1 MQENEKLPPTVMM
14 DESAPAPE
22 IKPEQMQ
29 ALAAKLAKMFT
40 QYESDR
46 RQSEQKWVRN
56 LRQYLGIYDP
66 EVEKKL
72 PAERSRAYP
81 RITRVK
87 CVSMLSRIMNLM
99 FPGNERN
106 WELKASPSSDLP
118 PDEVIKV
125 MEDLMRKAEAG
136 GIETEMDDDMVQD
149 AVNLIA
155 TERAEAI
162 SELIDDQLQEI
173 GGDQT
178 SDYVRLNRRVANSG
192 IKYGLGYVRG
202 PLVRETERTVWQMG
216 PDGRPSAELV
226 KAYKPQYEFM
236 PVWDVYLD
244 MDARTPEE
252 SESYFLRLV
261 MSRAQLRKLAARA
274 DFIGPGVKRA
284 IKQHP
289 RGNFKAKTFETEIR
303 NLGVKENTLSDK
315 EESGKYEIIVF
326 HGPLNGKIL
335 ADVGV
340 EVPED
345 RMQDEISAEV
355 WMVGDIVIKAQMN
368 PWEYLEVNMRQMH
381 TFVFDEDD
389 TSPVGNGIP
398 NVMRDS
404 QMALCAA
411 TRMLLDNA
419 SVACGPQVEVNL
431 DLLEPDQDTT
441 SVHSFKI
448 WQRYGQGADANVP
461 AIRSINVDSHMSEL
475 LQMIELFS
483 NLADQE
489 TFVGPATGGDMSK
502 QPSEPMRTAAGASML
517 RGDAAL
523 PFKDIVR
530 NFDAFTQSII
540 QSLVLFN
547 KKFNPDRM
555 PDGDFNVIARGA
567 TSLIAK
573 EIRGTQIDQLAQ
585 TLTPEER
592 VYVNEER
599 LVEARFKSRDL
610 DNMLAS
616 PDEIKRRLAGRA
628 QEQKKVADAQ
638 AELQSAE
645 VRKLVTDAFKNISQG
660 QKNAAAADATA
671 VKSVIDTLAKGVEM
685 DVKEQDSGVR
695 AVNELQ
701 NAAATEEQRLSGGL
715 GASGLPASES
725 ANGKEPV
732 G

>member
-1 MQENEKLPPTVMM
+1 MQENEKLPPTIVM
-14 DESAPAPE
+14 DESAPARE
-22 IKPEQMQ
+22 IKPEQVQ
-29 ALAAKLAKMFT
+29 NLAAKLSKMFRK
-40 QYESDR
+40 YESDR

-66 EVEKKL
+66 EIEREI
-72 PAERSRAYP
+72 PANRSKAYP
-81 RITRVK
+81 RLTRVK
-87 CVSMLSRIMNLM
+87 CASVQSRLMNLM

-106 WELKASPSSDLP
+106 WELKASPSADLP
-118 PDEVIKV
+118 PAEVVKV
-125 MEDLMRKAEAG
+125 LEDLMRKSQEN
-136 GIETEMDDDMVQD
+136 GIEAVMDDEMVQD

-155 TERAEAI
+155 EERAEI
-162 SELIDDQLQEI
+162 ITDIIDDQLQEI

-178 SDYVRLNRRVANSG
+178 SDYVRLNRKVVGSG

-202 PLVRETERTVWQMG
+202 PLVREVDRVKWTIS
-216 PDGRPSAELV
+216 PDGQPSVETV
-226 KAYKPQYEFM
+226 KAYKPQYEHM

-252 SESYFLRLV
+252 SETYFLRLV

-274 DFIGPGVKRA
+274 DFLGSSVKKA
-284 IKQHP
+284 IKNHP

-303 NLGVKENTLSDK
+303 NLGVKENVLSDK

-335 ADVGV
+335 ADCGV
-340 EVPED
+340 EVPDE
-345 RMQDEISAEV
+345 RMQDEVEAEV
-355 WMVGDIVIKAQMN
+355 WMVDDIVIKVQMN
-368 PWEYLEVNMRQMH
+368 PWEYLGVNMRQLH

-389 TSPVGNGIP
+389 TSPVGNGLP

-404 QMALCAA
+404 QMGLCAA
-411 TRMLLDNA
+411 TRMLYDNA
-419 SVACGPQVEVNL
+419 SVACGPQVELNL
-431 DLLEPDQDTT
+431 DLLEPDQDIT
-441 SVHSFKI
+441 SIHSFKV
-448 WQRYGQGADANVP
+448 WSRFGQGADANVP
-461 AIRSINVDSHMSEL
+461 AIRSVNIDSHMGEL
-475 LQMIELFS
+475 LQIIELA
-483 NLADQE
+483 LKMADME
-489 TFVGPATGGDMSK
+489 TFVGPQTGGDMSEA
-502 QPSEPMRTAAGASML
+502 PSEPMRTAAGASML

-547 KKFNPDRM
+547 KKFNEDRM

-592 VYVNEER
+592 VYVNEEK

-616 PDEIKRRLAGRA
+616 PDEIKRRIAGRA
-628 QEQKKVADAQ
+628 QEQQKLAEAQ
-638 AELQSAE
+638 AELQAAE
-645 VRKLVTDAFKNISQG
+645 TRKLVTDAFKNIAQG
-660 QKNAAAADATA
+660 QKNAASADATA
-671 VKSVIDTLAKGVEM
+671 VKSVIDTLARGVEM
-685 DVKEQDSGVR
+685 DVKEQDSDVR

-701 NAAATEEQRLSGGL
+701 NAALAGEQRNAGG
-715 GASGLPASES
+715 GGTAGPAG
-725 ANGKEPV
+725 NGTD
-732 G
+732 GG